1 MWCSECSGFIF
12 LMPMTHQ
19 RFSTEKHFEQQPKNL
34 QKVMCPI
41 EVLIACLKLPL
52 KKEISNRFL
61 LPIFPGVSVFRW
73 VSDFFSRK
81 SLKGDFSILV
91 VGSRNGG
98 LESGSHGESF
108 ANAVHPGFGI
118 LTSIGIR
125 LRKVTIWRAN
135 LLIQVLK
142 GSPTILR
149 GWGLRSYAATTAS

>member
-1 MWCSECSGFIF
+1 MFWMFWVYLPDADDTSEIF
-12 LMPMTHQ
+12 HGKAFRTTAKKSTKGDVSNWSTH
-19 RFSTEKHFEQQPKNL
+19 RMFEAPVKKGDFQQIPSSYL
-34 QKVMCPI
+34 
-41 EVLIACLKLPL
+41 
-52 KKEISNRFL
+52 
-61 LPIFPGVSVFRW
+61 PGVSVFRW